1 MKLKDSQTYLNLA
14 RAYAAECSARS
25 RYEFCEYGF
34 RYNGYEAIA
43 TLIDRIAYQEFNH
56 ARMLYMNIQDGEM
69 KQVNNIDVCA
79 SLPFKEKWDLLTN
92 LKLLSEDELD
102 EAKAYEEFA
111 KVAHKE
117 GFKEIAHLFEM
128 IREVEIR
135 HAKVFEELYKQIL
148 HDKLSLNEG
157 MLFENAIAQ
166 CLVANGHKLFF
177 YTHYNADKHR
187 NDMEIDFILS
197 NNSKLK
203 PKLYPIEVKSGK
215 RYTTDSL
222 NAFVEKY
229 RSRIGKAYVVHP
241 KNLTVKG
248 DIVCIPS
255 YMAIFL

>member
-14 RAYAAECSARS
+14 RAYASECSARS

-56 ARMLYMNIQDGEM
+56 ARMLYMKIQDSEM
-69 KQVNNIDVCA
+69 KQVDNIDVCA

-135 HAKVFEELYKQIL
+135 HAKVFEELYKQMK
-148 HDKLSLNEG
+148 DK
-157 MLFENAIAQ
+157 
-166 CLVANGHKLFF
+166 
-177 YTHYNADKHR
+177 
-187 NDMEIDFILS
+187 
-197 NNSKLK
+197 
-203 PKLYPIEVKSGK
+203 KLYKKAKEVAWVCPACG
-215 RYTTDSL
+215 
-222 NAFVEKY
+222 
-229 RSRIGKAYVVHP
+229 YVSFDKEAWEECPLCQAKQGYCEVILP
-241 KNLTVKG
+241 ADL
-248 DIVCIPS
+248 
-255 YMAIFL
+255 YF